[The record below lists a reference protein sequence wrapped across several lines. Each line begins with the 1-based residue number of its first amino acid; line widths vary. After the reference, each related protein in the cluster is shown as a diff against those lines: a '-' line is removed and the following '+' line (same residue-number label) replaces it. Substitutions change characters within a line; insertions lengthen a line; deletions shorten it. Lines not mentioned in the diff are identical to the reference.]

1 VIKIHFQSRTQNKN
15 LEKILVVPITD
26 VQRLTWL

>member
-1 VIKIHFQSRTQNKN
+1 VIKIHFQSRIQNKN